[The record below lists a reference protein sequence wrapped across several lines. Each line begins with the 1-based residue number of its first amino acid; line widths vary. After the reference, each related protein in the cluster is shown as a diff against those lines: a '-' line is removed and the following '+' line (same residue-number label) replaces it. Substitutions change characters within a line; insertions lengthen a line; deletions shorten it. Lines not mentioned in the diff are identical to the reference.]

1 MLLVILNSYTMA
13 TAGKITGLT
22 KIEQGLA
29 SRSIAEERTV
39 GGRGTDIVTTSTAA
53 AESYLQ
59 KLKYAIQVDGVP
71 VKERMAVTWFRS
83 IVERA
88 RAALARENV
97 PQYIKIDAAQRG
109 TLTGRLIIGKMYFF
123 MYEPKHKGTLP
134 YYDMFPLVLPIQKFS
149 NGFLGINFHYVNMKD
164 RAILFDEIKIF
175 VNDRTLGP
183 MTRIKL
189 KYDLLRGFTRFKRA
203 KPCLKRYLTTY
214 MKSQFIPVG
223 TDEWASALF
232 LPVEQF
238 RKRNKQAVWAE
249 SKEIFSRIRQ

>member
-1 MLLVILNSYTMA
+1 MA

-22 KIEQGLA
+22 KKQQGLA

-39 GGRGTDIVTTSTAA
+39 GGSGTDVFISKASKHV
-53 AESYLQ
+53 EELSYLQ
-59 KLKYAIQVDGVP
+59 KLTHAMQVGDVP

-83 IVERA
+83 IEQQA
-88 RAALARENV
+88 RAALAREVV

-109 TLTGRLIIGKMYFF
+109 TLTGRLIPNRLYFF
-123 MYEPKHKGTLP
+123 MYQPKHKGTLP
-134 YYDMFPLVLPIQKFS
+134 YYDTFPLVLPIQRFS
-149 NGFLGINFHYVNMKD
+149 DGFLGINFHYLIPKD
-164 RAILFDEIKIF
+164 RAILFDELKVF

-183 MTRIKL
+183 MTKIKI
-189 KYDLLRGFTRFKRA
+189 KYDMLRGFTRFKRA

-214 MKSQFIPVG
+214 LKSQFIPIG
-223 TDEWASALF
+223 TDEWAPALF

-249 SKEIFSRIRQ
+249 SKQIFGRIRQ

>member
-1 MLLVILNSYTMA
+1 MA
-13 TAGKITGLT
+13 DAGKITGLT
-22 KIEQGLA
+22 KIEQRLA

-39 GGRGTDIVTTSTAA
+39 GGKGSDVYTTSTAA

-59 KLKYAIQVDGVP
+59 LLTHAMQVGDVP

-83 IVERA
+83 IEQQA
-88 RAALARENV
+88 RAALAREVV

-109 TLTGRLIIGKMYFF
+109 TLTGRLIPGRLYFF
-123 MYEPKHKGTLP
+123 MYMPKHKGTLP
-134 YYDMFPLVLPIQKFS
+134 YYDTFPLVLPIQKES
-149 NGFLGINFHYVNMKD
+149 DGFLGINFHYLIPKD
-164 RAILFDEIKIF
+164 RAILFDELKVF

-183 MTRIKL
+183 MTKIKI
-189 KYDLLRGFTRFKRA
+189 KYDMLRGFTRFKRA

-223 TDEWASALF
+223 TDEWAPALF

-249 SKEIFSRIRQ
+249 SKQIFKQIRQ